1 VRLIGKVVV
10 FGTPEGPPT
19 GKLASRS
26 EEKLLHG
33 LPGGERL
40 IRLGEV
46 NIHPSFLEE
55 SSKCT
60 LMPGVVRGRQLGAEG
75 SQ

>member
-55 SSKCT
+55 SANA
-60 LMPGVVRGRQLGAEG
+60 P
-75 SQ
+75 